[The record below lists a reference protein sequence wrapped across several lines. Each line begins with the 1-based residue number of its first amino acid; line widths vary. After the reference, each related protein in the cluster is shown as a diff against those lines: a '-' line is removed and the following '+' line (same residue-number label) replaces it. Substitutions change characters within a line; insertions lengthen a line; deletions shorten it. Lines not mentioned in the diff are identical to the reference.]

1 MPDASKS
8 FAYTLVAVKPGIVL
22 ISFTTTS
29 PPGRTKKSMRAMPS
43 HSVATN
49 DSTAIRRTS
58 SAASAEMRAGTMRSM
73 PPSSYFAE

>member
-1 MPDASKS
+1 
-8 FAYTLVAVKPGIVL
+8 
-22 ISFTTTS
+22 
-29 PPGRTKKSMRAMPS
+29 MRAMPS

-49 DSTAIRRTS
+49 ESTAMRRTS